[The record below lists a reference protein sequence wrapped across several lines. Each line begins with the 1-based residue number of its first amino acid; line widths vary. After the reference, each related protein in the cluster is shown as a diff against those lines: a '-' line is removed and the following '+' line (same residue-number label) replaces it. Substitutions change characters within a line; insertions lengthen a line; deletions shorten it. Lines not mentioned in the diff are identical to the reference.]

1 MYRTDFKILD
11 KKDDELDIITDW
23 GAEFKIKIYRNVSEI
38 TDIFCRIHEKDN
50 NIDIFLP
57 QTDDKYLVCEI
68 YDKLVIAL
76 EWAYYHNRM

>member
-38 TDIFCRIHEKDN
+38 TVCRINKDN
-50 NIDIFLP
+50 NIDIFLAK
-57 QTDDKYLVCEI
+57 TDDKYLVCEI